1 MTFKI
6 LFIVFQ
12 IIFISKLNAQW
23 SSDPLVN
30 NPICVSEI
38 YKDSPRIISDGNGGA
53 IIAWQN
59 YQTGTSDILAQ
70 RIDKNGYTKWLNS
83 GIPVCDNAGDQFNY
97 DMVEDGEGG
106 VIFVWQDNR
115 DTTNQIYIQ
124 RIDSSGNK
132 KWTENGIHLCFTNYE
147 QTFPKIVYDAQ
158 GRFIVTW
165 FDKRPGIY
173 HIVAQKIN
181 PDGTNY
187 WNELGVGATKYT
199 GELQNYKI
207 KSDGWGGVYIICED
221 SVFNMK
227 RVIKAQYLT
236 GTGNLMWGSQGSDL
250 IVSNGLYTAQ
260 SPDFTITTE
269 DKIVVTWA
277 DKRNGV
283 FNIFAQSI
291 NRNGTTN
298 LEPSGIPVSY
308 SLIDQLNPQIVKSKN
323 GSSIIVWEDY
333 RDFAVAVPPKIFTQ
347 KISSIGLKEWQAS
360 DIQVQLSSMDQW
372 GPKILED
379 GFGGAHIFWTDY
391 SSEFGD
397 IYAQSINSNGEFI
410 KSWGTI
416 ITQAEWSQG
425 LTGITSD
432 GANGV
437 IAVWLDRRNNFGFDI
452 YCAQMDANG
461 ILGVGGGEKGLIAD
475 YTFNGNAN
483 DKSNF
488 NNNGTVINAT
498 LTTDRFGNSES
509 AYQFDGTAY
518 IFIPASSSLS
528 SPKTELT
535 QCAWVQI
542 TQWGWF
548 GNTYVPV
555 ITKSDNYEYN
565 FQYRLG
571 VSQEYLITSINNW
584 DNTVYAPFSTDLNEW
599 YFIAS
604 VLKNDTVKSYVDGI
618 LLNTFPI
625 IPGPINYDAK
635 PLEIGRDMPG
645 VEEDFFGKIDDIK
658 IYNRALSDEEI
669 FNLYEFGNTT
679 SINENDLTTV
689 TDFVLNQN
697 YPNPFNPST
706 IITYQLPIN
715 SEVTL
720 KIYDVLGNEVTTLI
734 DEYKEAGSYQL
745 EFNTASRIK
754 NLSSGIYLYKL
765 QAGSFTSTKKMI
777 LIK

>member
-1 MTFKI
+1 MKFYTFLFFI
-6 LFIVFQ
+6 LNF
-12 IIFISKLNAQW
+12 LNAKNIYAQW
-23 SSDPLVN
+23 SQDPFIN
-30 NPICVSEI
+30 NPICVSEG
-38 YKDSPRIISDGNGGA
+38 YKDNPKIFTDGKGGS

-59 YQTGTSDILAQ
+59 YQSGTADIFAQ
-70 RIDKNGYTKWLNS
+70 KIDKYGYTKWLNN
-83 GIPVCDNAGDQFNY
+83 GIPVCDYIGDQLNF

-115 DTTNQIYIQ
+115 DTTNQIYMQ
-124 RIDSSGNK
+124 RIDSSGNY
-132 KWTENGIHLCFTNYE
+132 KWTANGVRICSTDFE
-147 QTFPKIVYDAQ
+147 QTFPKIINDAQ

-165 FDKRPGIY
+165 YDKRPGTY
-173 HIVAQKIN
+173 LVVAQKIN

-199 GELQNYKI
+199 GDIQNYKI

-221 SVFNMK
+221 SVFDMK
-227 RVIKAQYLT
+227 KVIKAQYLT
-236 GTGNLMWGSQGSDL
+236 GAQNLMWGPIGSDL
-250 IVSNGLYTAQ
+250 IVSNGLYTAL

-283 FNIFAQSI
+283 FNTFAQSI

-298 LEPSGIPVSY
+298 FETSGIPVSY
-308 SLIDQLNPQIVKSKN
+308 GFIDQLNPQIVKSTN

-333 RDFAVAVPPKIFTQ
+333 RDYSVAVPPKIFTQ
-347 KISSIGLKEWQAS
+347 KISSIGLIEWQPG

-397 IYAQSINSNGEFI
+397 IFAQSINSNGEFL

-425 LTGITSD
+425 LSGITMD
-432 GANGV
+432 GSNGV

-461 ILGVGGGEKGLIAD
+461 ILGVGQGQKGLIAD
-475 YTFNGNAN
+475 YTFDGNAN
-483 DKSNF
+483 DKSHF

-498 LTTDRFGNSES
+498 LTTDRFGNQES
-509 AYQFDGTAY
+509 AYHFDGTAY
-518 IFIPASSSLS
+518 ISIPASSSLS

-535 QCAWVQI
+535 QCAWIQI

-555 ITKSDNYEYN
+555 ITKSDNFEYN

-571 VSQEYLITSINNW
+571 VSQGHLITSINNW
-584 DNTVYAPFSTDLNEW
+584 DNTVYAPLTTDLNKW

-618 LLNTFPI
+618 LFNTFPI

-645 VEEDFFGKIDDIK
+645 VEEDFFGKIDDVK
-658 IYNRALSDEEI
+658 IYNRALLDEEI
-669 FNLYEFGNTT
+669 QNLYQYGSTTNVDSPNPILKTPNTF
-679 SINENDLTTV
+679 S
-689 TDFVLNQN
+689 LNQN
-697 YPNPFNPST
+697 FPNPFNPST
-706 IITYQLPIN
+706 
-715 SEVTL
+715 
-720 KIYDVLGNEVTTLI
+720 KISWQSPVSGHQSLNVYDVLGNEVATLV
-734 DEYKEAGSYQL
+734 DEYKSAGSYEV
-745 EFNTASRIK
+745 EFDASK
-754 NLSSGIYLYKL
+754 LSSGLYIYKL
-765 QAGSFTSTKKMI
+765 QAGEFTSTKKMI